1 MSLYWEIYSKAK
13 CRGINNNT
21 NTSNK
26 LLLLR
31 FQGSTTTSYSNIQSD
46 ELLYGYKT
54 IVYCFGKRDNWLST
68 TIGCLRDRLVVVIGP
83 IFSNLWLGSTHILFG
98 QWPETLPPTELYA
111 SSHVQLTR
119 CVYTITKTQSAGTDW
134 LSFTGDRQRCTEY
147 MHPPWQWGPK
157 RSLLVLVTPY
167 VLGQSHEPGTGGE
180 RVVVL
185 LPAHAY
191 SYASH
196 VWMQGD
202 HWQGLRSF
210 TKPIDNRKHNT

>member
-1 MSLYWEIYSKAK
+1 MSLYWVIYSKAK
-13 CRGINNNT
+13 CRGIMN
-21 NTSNK
+21 NK

-31 FQGSTTTSYSNIQSD
+31 FQGSTTTSYSNI
-46 ELLYGYKT
+46 LLYGYKT
-54 IVYCFGKRDNWLST
+54 IVYCFGKRNNWLST
-68 TIGCLRDRLVVVIGP
+68 TIGCLRDRLVAIDP

-98 QWPETLPPTELYA
+98 QWLETLPPTELYA

-134 LSFTGDRQRCTEY
+134 LSFTGDRQCCTEY

-157 RSLLVLVTPY
+157 RSLLLVTPY

-180 RVVVL
+180 RVV

-191 SYASH
+191 SYSSH